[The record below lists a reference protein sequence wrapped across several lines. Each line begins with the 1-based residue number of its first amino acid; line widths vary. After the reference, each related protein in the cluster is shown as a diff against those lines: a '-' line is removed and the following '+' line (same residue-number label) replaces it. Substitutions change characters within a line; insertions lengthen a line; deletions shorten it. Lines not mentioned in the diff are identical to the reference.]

1 MFVLSCCLFLYVK
14 PLILLYGQNSLVK
27 EIVNVNENIPGKI
40 KFKLKQYLIIIKK
53 ICHMFW
59 GYFTLKGVSST
70 CRLWLWLL

>member
-40 KFKLKQYLIIIKK
+40 KFKLK
-53 ICHMFW
+53 
-59 GYFTLKGVSST
+59 
-70 CRLWLWLL
+70 